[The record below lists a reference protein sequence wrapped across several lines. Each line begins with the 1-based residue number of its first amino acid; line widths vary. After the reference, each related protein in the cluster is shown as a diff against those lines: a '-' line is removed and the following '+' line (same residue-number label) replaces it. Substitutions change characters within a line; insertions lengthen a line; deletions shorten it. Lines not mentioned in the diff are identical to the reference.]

1 MPYEQIQGEIMT
13 MNVET
18 DSGFSGVST
27 DYDGAQ
33 SQTFQ
38 VRWIYPGGISGRD
51 WHGLNNNDE
60 IDNIAASE
68 TSNQEKINNIN
79 GIVYAHIRELLTNDG
94 WDAFNDEYGSTCVTI
109 YM

>member
-38 VRWIYPGGISGRD
+38 VRWIYPGGLSGRD
-51 WHGLNNNDE
+51 
-60 IDNIAASE
+60 
-68 TSNQEKINNIN
+68 
-79 GIVYAHIRELLTNDG
+79 
-94 WDAFNDEYGSTCVTI
+94 
-109 YM
+109 

>member
-27 DYDGAQ
+27 DYVGAQ

-51 WHGLNNNDE
+51 WHGLNNDE

-68 TSNQEKINNIN
+68 TSNQEKINKIN
-79 GIVYAHIRELLTNDG
+79 GIVYAHIRELLTYDG
-94 WDAFNDEYGSTCVTI
+94 WDAFNDEYGPTCVTI
-109 YM
+109 NM